1 MKEKTKLLQF
11 FGSLIEKIKDI
22 LKGLG
27 CLVFILEFYHKW
39 SKLGRIQRKIKTIFK
54 KLFKGPFLSPS
65 KIVEDAFLTLSK
77 KSVDIYLQSRY
88 FQELLPL
95 GSSSYF

>member
-39 SKLGRIQRKIKTIFK
+39 SKLGKIF
-54 KLFKGPFLSPS
+54 FLDPTKNKRNLK
-65 KIVEDAFLTLSK
+65 KIVLGPIFESIKNRKRCLFNIKQK
-77 KSVDIYLQSRY
+77 KC
-88 FQELLPL
+88 
-95 GSSSYF
+95 